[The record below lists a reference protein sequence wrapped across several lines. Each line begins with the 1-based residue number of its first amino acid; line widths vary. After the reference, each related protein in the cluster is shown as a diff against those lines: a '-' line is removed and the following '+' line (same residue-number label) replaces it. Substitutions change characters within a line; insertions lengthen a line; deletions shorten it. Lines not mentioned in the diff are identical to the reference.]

1 MADELKTL
9 NTVDYANLKTVNTI
23 AIADMNEL
31 NTIPPCLVEGT
42 PMILADG
49 TEIPIEMVKPGTE
62 LRTFNVEKG
71 ETDKAEVTWV
81 QEPREV
87 EKYLRIKASDGN
99 VIGITE
105 EHPIFIMSD
114 EKNGE
119 FIEAGKVQV
128 GQKFLNKD
136 NELVEIVDIKTVE
149 EKVKVYNAT
158 IDKFHNYFGAGML
171 CHNSV

>member
-1 MADELKTL
+1 MADELKEV
-9 NTVDYANLKTVNTI
+9 NTVEYDSIKTVNTI

-49 TEIPIEMVKPGTE
+49 TEIPIETVKPGTE
-62 LRTFNVEKG
+62 LRTYNVEKG
-71 ETDKAEVTWV
+71 EADKAEVTWV

-87 EKYLRIKASDGN
+87 ESYLEIEAGDGT
-99 VIGITE
+99 VLKITE

-114 EKNGE
+114 NKNGE
-119 FIEAGKVQV
+119 FIEAGKVKV

-136 NELVEIVDIKTVE
+136 NDLVPIVKIQEIKK
-149 EKVKVYNAT
+149 KVKVYNAT
-158 IDKFHNYFGAGML
+158 VDKFHNYFGAGML